1 MVSYISASYV
11 YPITGDP
18 IQNGVLAMDADGT
31 IVDVL
36 TAEQAGLAG
45 IEQIKHHEGL
55 LVPGLINTHCHLELS
70 HMKGRIPR
78 HTGLPEFV
86 QRVIKQ
92 RSADEYEI
100 DAAML
105 SADKEMF
112 ENGIV
117 AVGDISNQLVSKM
130 TKRGSLIHY
139 HTFLEVMGFNPATAG
154 QAMQRALELKAAFEP
169 LNTSIVPHAPYS
181 VSTELFEELRLH
193 TSSETALLSIH
204 NQETADENAFFEN
217 KSGAFLG
224 LYEFLGLNI
233 DFYQPSGKTSLQSY
247 LPLLPVASKTLLVHN
262 TFTALADVVFAK
274 ANHPNLYWCLCP
286 NANLYIE
293 DQLPDVNLLKAA
305 GLRITLGTDSLA
317 SNDQLSIFA
326 EMKTL
331 QTHFQVSTDELL
343 YWATCNGAEFLG
355 LEAQLGAFEKGKRP
369 GVNLMDFTEKE
380 GAIVLGDWIKRLF

>member
-11 YPITGDP
+11 YPIAGPP
-18 IQNGVLAMDADGT
+18 IQNGVLAMDAEGT
-31 IVDVL
+31 VLDVL
-36 TAEQAGLAG
+36 TAEAAVAAGL
-45 IEQIKHHEGL
+45 EQVKHHEGL

-70 HMKGRIPR
+70 HMKGLIPK

-86 QRVIKQ
+86 QTVIKQ
-92 RSADEYEI
+92 RSADEYEV

-139 HTFLEVMGFNPATAG
+139 HTFLEVMGFNPVTAR

-169 LNTSIVPHAPYS
+169 LSTSIVPHAPYS
-181 VSTELFEELRLH
+181 VSKELFDELAINAGA
-193 TSSETALLSIH
+193 ETGPLSIH
-204 NQETADENAFFEN
+204 NQETADENAFFES
-217 KSGAFLG
+217 KTGAFLG
-224 LYEFLGLNI
+224 LYEFLGLDI
-233 DFYQPSGKTSLQSY
+233 GFYQPSGKTSLQSF
-247 LPLLPVASKTLLVHN
+247 LPLLPKGHKTLLVHN
-262 TFTALADVVFAK
+262 TFTALADVLFAK
-274 ANHPNLYWCLCP
+274 AHHPNLYWCLCP

-293 DQLPDVNLLKAA
+293 NKLPDVNLLKQAD
-305 GLRITLGTDSLA
+305 LKITLGTDSLA

-331 QTHFQVSTDELL
+331 QTHFRVSTHELL
-343 YWATCNGAEFLG
+343 TWATRNGAEFLG
-355 LEAQLGAFEKGKRP
+355 LEARYGTFEKGKRP
-369 GVNLMDFTEKE
+369 GINLLDFTQKD

>member
-1 MVSYISASYV
+1 MVSYISASYI
-11 YPITGDP
+11 YPVAGTP
-18 IQNGVLAMDADGT
+18 IQNGVLAMDAEGT

-36 TAEQAGLAG
+36 TPEQANSAG

-70 HMKGRIPR
+70 HMKGRIPKY
-78 HTGLPEFV
+78 TGLPEFV
-86 QRVIKQ
+86 QTVIKQ

-100 DAAML
+100 DVAML

-117 AVGDISNQLVSKM
+117 AVADISNQLVSKM

-139 HTFLEVMGFNPATAG
+139 HTFLEVMGFNPTTAG
-154 QAMQRALELKAAFEP
+154 EAMQRALELKEAFRP
-169 LNTSIVPHAPYS
+169 LATSIVPHAPYS
-181 VSTELFEELRLH
+181 VSKPLFEELRLH
-193 TSSETALLSIH
+193 GGAEMELLSIH
-204 NQETADENAFFEN
+204 NQETADENAFFET

-224 LYEFLGLNI
+224 LYAFLGLDI
-233 DFYQPSGKTSLQSY
+233 GFFQPSGNTSLQTF
-247 LPLLPVASKTLLVHN
+247 LPWLPVERKTLLVHN
-262 TFTALADVVFAK
+262 TFTALTDVLFAK
-274 ANHPNLYWCLCP
+274 ENHPNLYWCLCP

-293 DQLPDVNLLKAA
+293 NKLPDVNLLKDA
-305 GLRITLGTDSLA
+305 GLKITLGTDSLA

-331 QTHFQVSTDELL
+331 QAHFQIPTEELL
-343 YWATCNGAEFLG
+343 RWATWNGAEFLG
-355 LEAQLGAFEKGKRP
+355 LEAQFGAFEKGKRP
-369 GVNLMDFTEKE
+369 GVNLIDFTEKD

>member
-1 MVSYISASYV
+1 MVSYISASYI
-11 YPITGDP
+11 YPVAGTP
-18 IQNGVLAMDADGT
+18 IQNGVLAMDAEGT

-36 TAEQAGLAG
+36 TAEQANSAG

-70 HMKGRIPR
+70 HMKGRIPKY
-78 HTGLPEFV
+78 TGLPEFV
-86 QRVIKQ
+86 QTVIKQ

-117 AVGDISNQLVSKM
+117 AVADISNQLVSKM

-139 HTFLEVMGFNPATAG
+139 HTFLEVMGFNPSTAG
-154 QAMQRALELKAAFEP
+154 EAMQRALELKEAFKP
-169 LNTSIVPHAPYS
+169 LATSIVPHAPYS
-181 VSTELFEELRLH
+181 VSKSLFEELGLH
-193 TSSETALLSIH
+193 GGAETEPLSIH
-204 NQETADENAFFEN
+204 NQETADENAFFET

-224 LYEFLGLNI
+224 LYAFLGLDI
-233 DFYQPSGKTSLQSY
+233 GFFQPSGNTALQTF
-247 LPLLPVASKTLLVHN
+247 LPWLPVERKTLLVHN
-262 TFTALADVVFAK
+262 TFTALTDVLFAQ

-293 DQLPDVNLLKAA
+293 NKLPDVNLLKDA
-305 GLRITLGTDSLA
+305 GLKITLGTDSLA

-331 QTHFQVSTDELL
+331 QAHFQIPTEELL
-343 YWATCNGAEFLG
+343 RWATWNGAEFLG
-355 LEAQLGAFEKGKRP
+355 LEAKFGAFEKGKRP
-369 GVNLMDFTEKE
+369 GVNLIDFTEKD
-380 GAIVLGDWIKRLF
+380 GAIVLGNWIKRLF